1 MQRRCVA
8 NALASRGGFRYS
20 VPMTDPALQPRQRLI
35 GIALMCGAVATFA
48 CLDATAK
55 YLNGHMDTLEVV
67 WARYTGAFLWAF
79 AFSNPLTRPGLLK
92 TRRPVL
98 QVVRSGLLL
107 GSTVFNFLAFRY
119 LQLDQALSI
128 LFSVPFMV
136 AALAGPMLGEWIG
149 WRRWTAILV
158 GFTGVLLVM
167 RPGPAG
173 FDPAVL
179 LSFGS
184 AVCYTLYGITTRL
197 LARSDSNET
206 TLFYTNLV
214 GVVVMLPVVLFVWTT
229 PASPWIAFLMIMIG
243 ALGSFGHYLLIAG
256 HRLAPASI
264 LSPFMYTQLVW
275 AVMLGYLVFDQLPDR
290 WTLAGAGVVI
300 ASGLYIL
307 NRERKMHSVEAT
319 RATTDA
325 AGPH

>member
-1 MQRRCVA
+1 MQSRSAA
-8 NALASRGGFRYS
+8 NALASRRGFRYPL
-20 VPMTDPALQPRQRLI
+20 PMIDPAHQRRQRLI

-55 YLNGHMDTLEVV
+55 YLNGHMDTLQVV
-67 WARYTGAFLWAF
+67 WARYTGAFLLAF
-79 AFSNPLTRPGLLK
+79 LFSNPMTRPGLMR

-98 QVVRSGLLL
+98 QIVRSGLLL
-107 GSTVFNFLAFRY
+107 GSSVFNFLAFRY
-119 LQLDQALSI
+119 LQLDEALSI
-128 LFSVPFMV
+128 LFSTPFLV
-136 AALAGPMLGEWIG
+136 AALAGPLLGEWIG

-173 FDPAVL
+173 IDPAAL

-184 AVCYTLYGITTRL
+184 AICYSLYGIATRL
-197 LARSDSNET
+197 LARTDSNET
-206 TLFYTNLV
+206 TLFYTNVV
-214 GVVVMLPVVLFVWTT
+214 GAAAMLPVVLFVWTT
-229 PASPWIAFLMIMIG
+229 PASLGIAALMILMG
-243 ALGSFGHYLLIAG
+243 ALGSIGHYLLIAG
-256 HRLAPASI
+256 HRLTPASI
-264 LSPFMYTQLVW
+264 LSPFIYTQLIW
-275 AVMLGYLVFDQLPDR
+275 AVALGYLVFDQLPDA
-290 WTLAGAGVVI
+290 WTLAGAGIVI

>member
-1 MQRRCVA
+1 M
-8 NALASRGGFRYS
+8 N
-20 VPMTDPALQPRQRLI
+20 DPATQHRQRLI

-48 CLDATAK
+48 GLDATAK
-55 YLNGHMDTLEVV
+55 YLNGHMDTMQVV
-67 WARYTGAFLWAF
+67 WARYTGAFLLAF
-79 AFSNPLTRPGLLK
+79 AVSNPLTRPGLMR
-92 TRRPVL
+92 TRRPML
-98 QVVRSGLLL
+98 QVVRSCLLL
-107 GSTVFNFLAFRY
+107 GSSIFNFLAFRY

-158 GFTGVLLVM
+158 GFSGVLLVM
-167 RPGPAG
+167 RPGPTG
-173 FDPAVL
+173 FDPAMLYSV
-179 LSFGS
+179 GS
-184 AVCYTLYGITTRL
+184 AVCYALYGIATRF
-197 LARSDSNET
+197 LARSDSSDT
-206 TLFYTNLV
+206 TLFYTNVV
-214 GVVVMLPVVLFVWTT
+214 GTAVMLPVVLFAWTT
-229 PASPWIAFLMIMIG
+229 PTSVLIVVLMFLMG
-243 ALGSFGHYLLIAG
+243 GLGSFGHYLLIAA

-264 LSPFMYTQLVW
+264 LSPFMYTQLIW
-275 AVMLGYLVFDQLPDR
+275 AVTLGYLVFEQLPDR
-290 WTLAGAGVVI
+290 WTLAGAGIVI

>member
-1 MQRRCVA
+1 
-8 NALASRGGFRYS
+8 
-20 VPMTDPALQPRQRLI
+20 MTDPAVDRRQRLT

-55 YLNGHMDTLEVV
+55 YLNHFMPTVEAV
-67 WARYTGAFLWAF
+67 WARYAGAFLWAF
-79 AFSNPLTRPGLLK
+79 LFSNPVTRPGLMR

-98 QVVRSGLLL
+98 QVVRSSLLL
-107 GSTVFNFLAFRY
+107 GSSIFNFLAFRY

-128 LFSVPFMV
+128 LFSTPFMV

-149 WRRWTAILV
+149 WRRWSAILV
-158 GFTGVLLVM
+158 GFSGVLLVM

-173 FDPAVL
+173 FDPAAL
-179 LSFGS
+179 LSLGS
-184 AVCYTLYGITTRL
+184 AVCYAFYGITTRL
-197 LARSDSNET
+197 LARTDSNET
-206 TLFYTNLV
+206 TLFYTNVV
-214 GVVVMLPVVLFVWTT
+214 GVVVMSPLVLFVWT
-229 PASPWIAFLMIMIG
+229 PPPSVFIVALMVLMG

-264 LSPFMYTQLVW
+264 LSPFMYTQLIW
-275 AVMLGYLVFDQLPDR
+275 ATTLGYLVFSQLPDG
-290 WTLAGAGVVI
+290 WTLAGAGIVI

-307 NRERKMHSVEAT
+307 SRERKMHSVEAT